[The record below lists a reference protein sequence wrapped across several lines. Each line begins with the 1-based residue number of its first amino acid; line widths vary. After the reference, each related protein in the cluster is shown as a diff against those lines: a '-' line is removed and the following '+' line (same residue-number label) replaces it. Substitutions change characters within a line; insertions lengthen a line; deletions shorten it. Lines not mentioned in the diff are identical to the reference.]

1 MAEKDGPPVWKGTSP
16 PPNAPG
22 WTGNPDPN
30 PNPRPT
36 PSRSDPPPDR
46 RKGA

>member
-1 MAEKDGPPVWKGTSP
+1 MANKGVPLGPKPVI
-16 PPNAPG
+16 PPNAPT

-30 PNPRPT
+30 PNPHPQ

-46 RKGA
+46 RKGG